1 MAIREQE
8 SRKRIKMDAAKLTAF
23 FQEIAARHSAES
35 ITFLCIGT
43 DRSTGDALGPL
54 TGSRLQEHGFPHV
67 VGTMPAPCDADNL
80 VRRMAEIP
88 EGQLIIAI
96 DACLG
101 PPAALGFYFAAS
113 EPLRPAQS
121 VGLSLP
127 EVGNYSLA
135 AIVDVNGPRPY
146 RTLQTTPLHRVMVM
160 AEQIALAAA
169 KGFGLVS
176 S

>member
-8 SRKRIKMDAAKLTAF
+8 SRKRIKMDAERLSVF
-23 FQEIAARHSAES
+23 FREIAEQHPPER

-43 DRSTGDALGPL
+43 DRSTGDCLGPL
-54 TGSRLQEHGFPHV
+54 TGSGLLKYGFPHV
-67 VGTMPAPCDADNL
+67 TGTLPSPCDADNL
-80 VRRMAEIP
+80 VARIAAIP

-121 VGLSLP
+121 VGLHLP

-135 AIVDVNGPRPY
+135 AIVGVNGPFPY
-146 RTLQTTPLHRVMVM
+146 RTLQTTPLYRVMQM

-169 KGFGLVS
+169 KGFRLVP
-176 S
+176 